1 MIKTVFWAFL
11 FSFLD
16 RFSILVRPER
26 KRFMYW
32 RSTQLMLAPVCCQVS
47 RAKQDCCFS
56 PIFFGFVLRT
66 LVSRATVI
74 IIITNNY
81 CFAYGKWKRNYV
93 SLLMFTGE
101 KKSSVFSFLVM
112 VFLGIPRISPQL
124 HKTFLIVITIT
135 LLIVITVFC
144 ISVSCQEPAFAKLC
158 REFGVLDIVVV
169 VAFLSY
175 LRTHFCVTAE

>member
-1 MIKTVFWAFL
+1 
-11 FSFLD
+11 
-16 RFSILVRPER
+16 
-26 KRFMYW
+26 MYW